1 MSDRGNDSGGQV
13 YEASGLPRG
22 LAINP
27 STGVCSGVACRV
39 PTRQDLPRPDAV
51 IRDGVPLPVPEPE
64 APAANGGAAA
74 CWVILPNPPGDGVP
88 FSASDL
94 PPGLSFSC

>member
-1 MSDRGNDSGGQV
+1 MSDRGNDSGGQI

-39 PTRQDLPRPDAV
+39 PSRHDLPRPDAV
-51 IRDGVPLPVPEPE
+51 LSALSMIGSCRAQLPRTTCPAPTPSS
-64 APAANGGAAA
+64 APASR
-74 CWVILPNPPGDGVP
+74 CRLPTPKPRWTTTARRTAG
-88 FSASDL
+88 
-94 PPGLSFSC
+94 